1 LTLRAIV
8 LALVLALVLAA
19 GASRPALAQS
29 EFDASARELDGQV
42 FLEDVPIW
50 VCSTMRGIE
59 RARWRLVGRTPDGR
73 TMRFEPEASADSSAR
88 LRAVEL
94 ATIVRGRMLPPDHL
108 RLVAPEPPIGF
119 PVGNYELRPAR
130 GDTARVL
137 ARFSIVPARGAEASV
152 RAGASRAR
160 RLLDQGRIEDACRLY
175 EGIMARYPRTA
186 YREAIYLGLW
196 ETRAYDKYGAEPD
209 LWLEEIFAHFHDT
222 CFGVFA
228 IDRIIAT
235 RGRADALTIL
245 RQMAGI
251 YTDTRM
257 ARAAAAWF

>member
-1 LTLRAIV
+1 MTLRA
-8 LALVLALVLAA
+8 ALVAGLLASAFA
-19 GASRPALAQS
+19 GDARAQPQ
-29 EFDASARELDGQV
+29 FDAAARELDGQV

-50 VCSTMRGIE
+50 VCAGERGIE
-59 RARWRLVGRTPDGR
+59 RAAWRLIGRTPKGE
-73 TMRFEPEASADSSAR
+73 TLRFGPAGATNDPTVAG
-88 LRAVEL
+88 LRVAEL
-94 ATIVRGRMLPPDHL
+94 ATVVQGRALPTDRL

-119 PVGNYELRPAR
+119 PIGSYELRPAG

-152 RAGASRAR
+152 RAAASRAR
-160 RLLDQGRIEDACRLY
+160 RLFDQKRYEDACRLY
-175 EGIMARYPRTA
+175 EGMLERYPRTA

-196 ETRAYDKYGAEPD
+196 ETRAFDRYGTEPD

-222 CFGVFA
+222 CFGVYA
-228 IDRIIAT
+228 IDRCAQT
-235 RGRADALTIL
+235 RDREETVTIL
-245 RQMAGI
+245 RRMAGI